1 MYPSALKLSVTSRP
15 SSLYSGSPPT
25 GPGLEA
31 VSAALDKRSSQSWK
45 DAVFDASIWTP
56 GERIR
61 YEVVIPVWDEGDV
74 LDGMKLEDMPSE
86 VPHMRVLVSLP
97 PTYPNSAPQLQ
108 LLGRY
113 MGSFGIDAGLCKS
126 FLRSLFELQYPS

>member
-1 MYPSALKLSVTSRP
+1 MDYARAQPVTAHPVLATYR
-15 SSLYSGSPPT
+15 YSPPT

-31 VSAALDKRSSQSWK
+31 VSTALDKRSSQSWK

-97 PTYPNSAPQLQ
+97 QTYPNSAPQLQ

-126 FLRSLFELQYPS
+126 FLRSLFECQYPS